1 MTKPHPMQQFH
12 DMLEHILEQG
22 TQQPNR
28 TGVDAISVPGYH
40 LNFDMRDGFPA
51 ITTKKLAFKA
61 AVGETIGF
69 FRGFT
74 SAAQFRE
81 IGCKV
86 WDGNANETAAWLK
99 NPNRKG
105 PDDCGRIYGSQW
117 TEWRDWQEARTPE
130 RADELRA
137 AGYEQI
143 AYDSVA
149 RVWVFRKGINQLENA
164 LRTLMTNPTD
174 RGILVSAWRPDE
186 FNQMALRPCHVLW
199 NWIADSKTNSLHL
212 CMYQRSF
219 DTFLAFNVAMGGLM
233 LSIMAKLAGMTPR
246 LFHHFI
252 GNAHVYTWHR
262 SQVETLLSRDH
273 RPQPTLHLG
282 ESIPTLKSVD
292 EIPGVFT
299 RIQPDDIWLEGYDPH
314 PAIKAP
320 MAA

>member
-99 NPNRKG
+99 NPN
-105 PDDCGRIYGSQW
+105 DAAVF
-117 TEWRDWQEARTPE
+117 EAIS
-130 RADELRA
+130 A
-137 AGYEQI
+137 A
-143 AYDSVA
+143 
-149 RVWVFRKGINQLENA
+149 
-164 LRTLMTNPTD
+164 
-174 RGILVSAWRPDE
+174 
-186 FNQMALRPCHVLW
+186 
-199 NWIADSKTNSLHL
+199 SL
-212 CMYQRSF
+212 
-219 DTFLAFNVAMGGLM
+219 A
-233 LSIMAKLAGMTPR
+233 
-246 LFHHFI
+246 
-252 GNAHVYTWHR
+252 
-262 SQVETLLSRDH
+262 LSRA
-273 RPQPTLHLG
+273 RPYRSWAVPVTWFATP
-282 ESIPTLKSVD
+282 S
-292 EIPGVFT
+292 
-299 RIQPDDIWLEGYDPH
+299 
-314 PAIKAP
+314 A
-320 MAA
+320 